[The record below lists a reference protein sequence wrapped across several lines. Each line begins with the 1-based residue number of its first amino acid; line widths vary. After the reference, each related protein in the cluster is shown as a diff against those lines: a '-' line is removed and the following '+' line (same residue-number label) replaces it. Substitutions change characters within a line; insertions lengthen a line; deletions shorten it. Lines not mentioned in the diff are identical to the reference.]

1 MALVHLLQVTVDAAQ
16 QETQGKQATVNAD
29 YLNIRS
35 GKGTDTSIIGGLTQG
50 SVVTILDNSDANW
63 VKSEPRAVL
72 KATWQEN
79 T

>member
-1 MALVHLLQVTVDAAQ
+1 MQ
-16 QETQGKQATVNAD
+16 QNKRPKVSNRQCGLFEYQK
-29 YLNIRS
+29 R
-35 GKGTDTSIIGGLTQG
+35 KRTDTSIIGGLTQG